1 MHILKKEK
9 ELKSVTFHLKQLEK
23 EEQDEPKA
31 SRRYECKWLE
41 WEKMKQRKITE
52 KDQWTPKLVLLK
64 KNNKIYKFLARLLP
78 VSNRKLTLNQ
88 EQKRELTEIMIV
100 RECYEEK
107 YANK

>member
-1 MHILKKEK
+1 MQMIRVGKNE
-9 ELKSVTFHLKQLEK
+9 
-23 EEQDEPKA
+23 
-31 SRRYECKWLE
+31 
-41 WEKMKQRKITE
+41 TE
-52 KDQWTPKLVLLK
+52 KNHRERSMNPKVGSFK